1 MLESG
6 ACFDK
11 GRSVA
16 RPKHE
21 IGDQKAFWGKPW
33 LELGNEL
40 GIKGNG
46 PEDILRALSVNV
58 VDHDVEM
65 VPAFGSPCIGIGLD
79 HPDPGCCGAEVLR
92 SLLQRTRIQVQ
103 RCDFQFRE
111 KMQQLSEDCG
121 AAESEQQQRTRGMGP
136 QETGGRDGVP
146 SVAGEEAGGVP
157 GAHDG
162 ATHFPV
168 AASGSGNGHVWK
180 SRGD

>member
-79 HPDPGCCGAEVLR
+79 HPDPGCGVAQVSR

-103 RCDFQFRE
+103 GSDFQFWQ
-111 KMQQLSEDCG
+111 KMEQLPENSC
-121 AAESEQQQRTRGMGP
+121 AAEAE
-136 QETGGRDGVP
+136 
-146 SVAGEEAGGVP
+146 
-157 GAHDG
+157 
-162 ATHFPV
+162 
-168 AASGSGNGHVWK
+168 
-180 SRGD
+180 